1 LAAALSVKTMAS
13 GISVGIVSAKA
24 LMGFLRELDE

>member
-1 LAAALSVKTMAS
+1 MAS

-24 LMGFLRELDE
+24 LMGFLRELGE